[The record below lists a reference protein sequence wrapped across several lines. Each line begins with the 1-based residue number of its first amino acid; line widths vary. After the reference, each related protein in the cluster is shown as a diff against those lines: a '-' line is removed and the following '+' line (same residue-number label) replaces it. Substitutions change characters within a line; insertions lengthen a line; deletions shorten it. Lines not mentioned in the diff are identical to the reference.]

1 MLRMGTYP
9 WSLKRRILSRYGH
22 LSNDD
27 ALNAVQRMIGAE
39 TKTLCLIH
47 LSQTNNAE
55 SIVKDMATRLMT
67 RLGAQLELGIAKQS
81 EPTGRFE
88 VTCHLVFF
96 AFMNAVITVSL
107 KPSVLDPQGKAI
119 QHSLSSLG
127 FGGVEDV
134 RVGKLFKLTLADSG
148 QSRENVESQI
158 RQMCERLLANTVIET
173 FSYTLEE

>member
-1 MLRMGTYP
+1 
-9 WSLKRRILSRYGH
+9 
-22 LSNDD
+22 
-27 ALNAVQRMIGAE
+27 
-39 TKTLCLIH
+39 
-47 LSQTNNAE
+47 
-55 SIVKDMATRLMT
+55 
-67 RLGAQLELGIAKQS
+67 
-81 EPTGRFE
+81 
-88 VTCHLVFF
+88 
-96 AFMNAVITVSL
+96 MNAVVTVTL